1 MAGFVKATGDV
12 LSGVG
17 DIATAFSHAAKLANV
32 HMASAVKN
40 AEVIVSEQQKLVEAN
55 KTQIAQQWFEE
66 KYGKL
71 PKP

>member
-12 LSGVG
+12 LSGVA
-17 DIATAFSHAAKLANV
+17 DVATVFSNAAKLANV
-32 HMASAVKN
+32 HMELAVKN
-40 AEVIVSEQQKLVEAN
+40 AQTIADAKATLVEAN

-71 PKP
+71 SNP